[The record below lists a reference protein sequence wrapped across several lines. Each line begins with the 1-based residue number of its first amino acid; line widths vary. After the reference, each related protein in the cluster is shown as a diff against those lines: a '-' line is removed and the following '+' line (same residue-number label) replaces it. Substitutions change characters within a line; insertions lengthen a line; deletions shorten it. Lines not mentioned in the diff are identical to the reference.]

1 MKRSRPRAPGSGAS
15 TSNVKAKAVS
25 LRRKNP
31 TGSGASEVPSSI
43 TPRSRS
49 SAAGIQTRRAA
60 LEILLLVEREGAFA
74 DVLLGHRLGD
84 FAVPDRRLITQL
96 VLGTI
101 AWRGR
106 LDYEIGLR
114 ATRRLDQLSPDVLM
128 AMRMALFQLRILTR
142 IPPHAAVDTAVTLA
156 REASGAGA
164 AGFVNAILRNAL
176 RQPVP
181 LPSRS
186 ADEIG
191 YLSTVHSHPR
201 WLVDRF
207 VEWFGIVEAEAV
219 MVADNQAAPNV
230 LRLNLARGSAEDL
243 AVRIDDAGMRI
254 ARRGHFPE
262 TLILSGAPM
271 LESSCY
277 QAGIFHLQSE
287 ASQIVAR
294 LLDPA
299 SGSTIVDCAAAPGGK
314 STHLAELAGPG
325 ARVVAFDLNFSGLK
339 TARRIADRLGH
350 RTISFARVDCASA
363 LPLRPQTAD
372 YVLLDAPCSGI
383 GTLREHPEIRW
394 RVRADDFARMGAI
407 QSRMLENAAA
417 LVRPGGAIVYAVC
430 SFAPEEGVEV
440 VRGFLRRHP
449 EFALDRDPPE
459 AARLSGFLDSDGFLR
474 TRPDRDALDGFF
486 AARLLRP
493 KA

>member
-1 MKRSRPRAPGSGAS
+1 MKRFRPRAPGSGVS
-15 TSNVKAKAVS
+15 TTSVKAKAVPS
-25 LRRKNP
+25 RRENP
-31 TGSGASEVPSSI
+31 VGSDASEAPSSI
-43 TPRSRS
+43 APRTRS

-60 LEILLLVEREGAFA
+60 LEILLLVELEGGFA

-84 FAVPDRRLITQL
+84 FEAPDRRLITQL

-114 ATRRLDQLSPDVLM
+114 SSRRLDRLSPDVLM
-128 AMRMALFQLRILTR
+128 AMRMALFQLRMLSR

-156 REASGAGA
+156 RESSGAGA
-164 AGFVNAILRNAL
+164 AGFVNAILRTAL

-207 VEWFGIVEAEAV
+207 VEWFGIEEAEAL
-219 MVADNQAAPNV
+219 MAADNQAAPNV
-230 LRLNLARGSAEDL
+230 LRLNLMRGSAEEL
-243 AVRIDDAGMRI
+243 AARIDAGGMRI

-262 TLILSGAPM
+262 TLILSGAPI
-271 LESSCY
+271 LESSY
-277 QAGIFHLQSE
+277 YEAGLFHPQSE

-294 LLDPA
+294 LLAPA
-299 SGSTIVDCAAAPGGK
+299 PGSIVVDCAAAPGGK

-325 ARVVAFDLNFSGLK
+325 ASVLALDLNFSGLK

-350 RTISFARVDCASA
+350 RTISFARADCASA

-372 YVLLDAPCSGI
+372 YVLLDAPCTGI

-394 RVRADDFARMGAI
+394 RLRADDFVRMGAV

-417 LVRPGGAIVYAVC
+417 LVRQGGAIVYAVC

-440 VRGFLRRHP
+440 VRGFLRNHP
-449 EFALDRDPPE
+449 EFVLDRDPPE
-459 AARLSGFLDSDGFLR
+459 AARLSGFIDSEGFLR
-474 TRPDRDALDGFF
+474 TRPNRDALDGFF
-486 AARLLRP
+486 AARLIRN
-493 KA
+493 KG